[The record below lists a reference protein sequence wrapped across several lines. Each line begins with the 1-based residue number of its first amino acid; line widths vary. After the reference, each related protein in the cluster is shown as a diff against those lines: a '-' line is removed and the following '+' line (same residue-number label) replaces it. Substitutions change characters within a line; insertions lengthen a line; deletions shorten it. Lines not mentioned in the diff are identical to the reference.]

1 MSEFNNVDCR
11 VLSFSPELSSK
22 RLSKA
27 QLIFGK
33 KVIKRII
40 CFCLYILGVQRIEIS
55 KALKLPENTV
65 RIMLKTIL
73 RDGFEAFFDRRK
85 KGGLISKNDLL
96 CLIDKRK
103 GQQQDYVFTPEKK
116 SELILQFVSN
126 AVLGKSTS
134 GSALANDLKD
144 RTQID
149 LSDRSIRMYI
159 SKFGLKGMDEKL
171 RQMTKKKPLENS

>member
-33 KVIKRII
+33 KVIQRII

-55 KALKLPENTV
+55 KAVKLPENTV
-65 RIMLKTIL
+65 RTMLKTIL

-85 KGGLISKNDLL
+85 KWNHS
-96 CLIDKRK
+96 DK
-103 GQQQDYVFTPEKK
+103 
-116 SELILQFVSN
+116 
-126 AVLGKSTS
+126 
-134 GSALANDLKD
+134 SA
-144 RTQID
+144 
-149 LSDRSIRMYI
+149 
-159 SKFGLKGMDEKL
+159 
-171 RQMTKKKPLENS
+171 KKK